1 VSSAVEK
8 EIMSRAHRFVL
19 PFLAVMIARA
29 PFLSGAADEAN
40 MDRDDPVPAFAK
52 LERGMTPQQVR
63 QLVGAP
69 KQISRQILY
78 HRYRE
83 QWIYDAP
90 FPVRL
95 AFDCR
100 RGQKPQLL
108 FPPEVPGKAEPR
120 P

>member
-8 EIMSRAHRFVL
+8 ENMGRAHRFAL
-19 PFLAVMIARA
+19 PFLAVMAA
-29 PFLSGAADEAN
+29 PGALLCDASKAAN
-40 MDRDDPVPAFAK
+40 SDKDDPAPAFVK
-52 LERGMTPQQVR
+52 LERGMTPVQVR

-69 KQISRQILY
+69 KQTARQILY

-83 QWIYDAP
+83 QWLYEATL
-90 FPVRL
+90 PVRL
-95 AFDCR
+95 TFDCR

-108 FPPEVPGKAEPR
+108 SPPEVAGKTEPR